1 MTTSWKRA
9 AVFSAALAL
18 ASCSGTPYQ
27 SASGDEYGYE
37 AGGIDKNWIWAGLA
51 LGLLFAFSSN

>member
-1 MTTSWKRA
+1 MSTNLKRA
-9 AVFSAALAL
+9 AVFSAALAM

-37 AGGIDKNWIWAGLA
+37 AGGIDTNWVWAGVA
-51 LGLLFAFSSN
+51 LGLLFAFSRS

>member
-1 MTTSWKRA
+1 MTTTLKRA

-27 SASGDEYGYE
+27 SAPGDEYGYE
-37 AGGIDKNWIWAGLA
+37 SGGIDKNWVWAGLA